1 MLSEITSDKHVF
13 ELGVLM
19 NVIII
24 LSDECRSDLQGVIQK
39 CLNPQHLVRALLEY
53 QFLSSLGKNM
63 FE

>member
-1 MLSEITSDKHVF
+1 MLSEITPDKHVF

-39 CLNPQHLVRALLEY
+39 CLNP
-53 QFLSSLGKNM
+53 
-63 FE
+63 